1 MTTPTPDEFTEAE
14 WLGLKTG
21 APLLPY
27 QAYVDLVHDYVYE
40 EEDE

>member
-1 MTTPTPDEFTEAE
+1 MTAPDEYTEAE

-27 QAYVDLVHDYVYE
+27 SAYVETVHDFVWE
-40 EEDE
+40 GDDE